1 MEKSDH
7 GGGYPHR
14 LKSSLKNPLV
24 LSLSKDERPDRHR
37 SWFDRALL
45 SRVEGLTTNGI
56 NNLPFVLSLSKDLF
70 SVSLIE
76 SPGYFHAPHLT
87 AATVPAPY
95 ANIAKP
101 ITANKPASVS
111 GM

>member
-7 GGGYPHR
+7 GGEYPHR
-14 LKSSLKNPLV
+14 LKSSLKNPFV

-37 SWFDRALL
+37 SWFDKALL
-45 SRVEGLTTNGI
+45 SIVEGLTTNGI
-56 NNLPFVLSLSKDLF
+56 DVVMNCVT
-70 SVSLIE
+70 LIE